1 MVSIPTAAEPIFK
14 SFSNG
19 FTKPTYPRMVLLA
32 VGLMLTLG
40 RRTVTAA
47 IWTMRVWPQ
56 GHSSAYHRVFSRAR
70 WSLWTLGR
78 ILATLIIETL
88 DPHEPIVI
96 PVDDTTAQHR
106 GKKVYGKGCHHDA
119 VRSTHTHVVWRWG
132 HRWVVL
138 AIAVKFPF
146 ACRPW
151 ALPVLM
157 ALYKTKEL
165 NAAEKRRHKTALV
178 LARQLVATLIHWFP
192 DRRFIVLGDGGYASH
207 EFARFCHRHH
217 SHVTLVSRF
226 HPDAVLHNPPPVK
239 KNPNG
244 RPREKGKKLPRPCD
258 VVRTATPTRATVTW
272 YGGAH
277 RKIEFVSGTGR
288 WYKSGQGLVP
298 VRWVFVHDVQGTHRD
313 EYFYTTD
320 PALKPERIVSL
331 FTSRWPIETTFQEM
345 RTHLGFETTKQWT
358 KKSVL
363 RMAPVLL
370 GLFSVICLIFAR
382 HARTHRV
389 ACRSTPWYAKTEP
402 TFADAVV
409 TVRRLF
415 WQEILFQHPCFH
427 DPVQK
432 LPAKFK
438 QILLERLA
446 WAA

>member
-1 MVSIPTAAEPIFK
+1 MVPIPTAAEPIFK
-14 SFSNG
+14 SFSKG

-47 IWTMRVWPQ
+47 IWTMRVLPQ
-56 GHSSAYHRVFSRAR
+56 GHSSVYHRVFSRAR

-88 DPHEPIVI
+88 DPREPIVI

-226 HPDAVLHNPPPVK
+226 HPDAALHNPPPVK

-244 RPREKGKKLPRPCD
+244 RPRDKGKKLPRPCD
-258 VVRTATPTRATVTW
+258 DVRTATPTRATVTW

-288 WYKSGQGLVP
+288 WYKTQLP
-298 VRWVFVHDVQGTHRD
+298 VMD
-313 EYFYTTD
+313 
-320 PALKPERIVSL
+320 
-331 FTSRWPIETTFQEM
+331 
-345 RTHLGFETTKQWT
+345 
-358 KKSVL
+358 KK
-363 RMAPVLL
+363 
-370 GLFSVICLIFAR
+370 
-382 HARTHRV
+382 
-389 ACRSTPWYAKTEP
+389 
-402 TFADAVV
+402 
-409 TVRRLF
+409 
-415 WQEILFQHPCFH
+415 
-427 DPVQK
+427 
-432 LPAKFK
+432 
-438 QILLERLA
+438 
-446 WAA
+446 